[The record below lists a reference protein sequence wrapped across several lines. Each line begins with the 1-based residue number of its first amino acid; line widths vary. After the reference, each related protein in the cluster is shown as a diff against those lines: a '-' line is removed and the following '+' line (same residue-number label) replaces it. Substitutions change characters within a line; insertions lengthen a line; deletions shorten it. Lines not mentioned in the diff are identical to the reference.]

1 MTLEIGTKYYY
12 ENENQLLV
20 LGELVKDNGMREGR
34 HVYIFNNGVLKR
46 SEIDISDHDLQYVKP
61 LTKDIREFDKVKI
74 CELALNR
81 DVEVITEIENREKLI
96 DVKNKFTK
104 GQNIKI
110 ADDNIDAFLARARN
124 TYKIADNKAK
134 RLQEIVNKFK
144 NDRIEESPKTVK
156 AKEEANA
163 AEKELIEAKQKLEDA
178 KKTVAALQKKGG
190 KKTRRRRKKRTTQRK
205 RKF

>member
-20 LGELVKDNGMREGR
+20 LGELVEDKGMREGR

-81 DVEVITEIENREKLI
+81 DVEVINEIKNREKFNMLQKQEQNAFGNF
-96 DVKNKFTK
+96 KNSEEKRYAMS
-104 GQNIKI
+104 QAI
-110 ADDNIDAFLARARN
+110 LALNR
-124 TYKIADNKAK
+124 AK
-134 RLQEIVNKFK
+134 RTAHNKREK
-144 NDRIEESPKTVK
+144 VETLSGKDKDN
-156 AKEEANA
+156 
-163 AEKELIEAKQKLEDA
+163 AEKEAKVAEDKVKELEKA
-178 KKTVAALQKKGG
+178 KTELSKVGG

>member
-20 LGELVKDNGMREGR
+20 LGELVEDKGMREER

-134 RLQEIVNKFK
+134 RLREIVKKFK
-144 NDRIEESPKTVK
+144 NDSIEESPK
-156 AKEEANA
+156 AIEEANA
-163 AEKELIEAKQKLEDA
+163 AEKKLIEAKQKLEDA
-178 KKTVAALQKKGG
+178 EKTVAALQKKGG